1 LWDVPVAKSFFAALA
16 RALVEANTRALEVDI
31 VGPYESA
38 ERDLVQKLGLGDIV
52 RFVGQVGYEESRRR
66 QEEADVLLLLQVHG
80 PGYHLAIPGKLY
92 EYLASSRPV
101 LAFLPPGEGADL
113 VARVGGWVVSQEDE
127 RGIESALVR
136 LLRGERPQGESPA
149 RQMLAY
155 EYRRDKIAA
164 QLAQLL
170 NEVTR

>member
-1 LWDVPVAKSFFAALA
+1 MESFVAVVS
-16 RALVEANTRALEVDI
+16 
-31 VGPYESA
+31 
-38 ERDLVQKLGLGDIV
+38 
-52 RFVGQVGYEESRRR
+52 GY
-66 QEEADVLLLLQVHG
+66 Q
-80 PGYHLAIPGKLY
+80 LAIPGKLY
-92 EYLASSRPV
+92 EYLATSRPI

-113 VARVGGWVVSQEDE
+113 VTRAGGWVVSQEDE
-127 RGIESALVR
+127 RGIEAVLAR

-164 QLAQLL
+164 KLAQLL